1 MEIILLFI
9 DKYHNYQMKKTIA
22 YEEMRKIY
30 KNEWAATITSLLTL
44 SPRKYQVYQ
53 KWLPEKV

>member
-30 KNEWAATITSLLTL
+30 KNE
-44 SPRKYQVYQ
+44 
-53 KWLPEKV
+53 